1 MATFS
6 MMKSWQTDTYLFFKA
21 SRKVDVLVAT
31 KMNISSIG
39 VHSLMRVWNG

>member
-1 MATFS
+1 
-6 MMKSWQTDTYLFFKA
+6 MKSWQTDTYLFFKA